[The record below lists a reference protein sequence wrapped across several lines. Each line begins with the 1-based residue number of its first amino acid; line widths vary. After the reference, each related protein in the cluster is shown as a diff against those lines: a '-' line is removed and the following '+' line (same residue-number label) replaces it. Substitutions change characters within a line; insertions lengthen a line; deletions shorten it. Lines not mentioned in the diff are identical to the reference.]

1 MVGTYVQAKEI
12 INHHLQGID
21 KHLLTITLIASDL
34 IVNG

>member
-1 MVGTYVQAKEI
+1 MVGACGQAKEI

-34 IVNG
+34 VVNG